1 MAGFHKK
8 RILDRASLKSRKL
21 DKQDPLAQPPKQSSC
36 PQCGSNRLYRDG
48 LRYLPEGRTAQR
60 WLCRQCY
67 YRFSQKEPL
76 RKNQDWQINTAPSY
90 LSKRQVCDLLTRAS
104 KNLTTAEPKIER
116 PSVGGTKHTE
126 ADTKGKLIEYCFH
139 LKKQGY
145 ADETIRCNHTA
156 LRVLDKRG
164 ANLLDPESVKEVIA
178 DQKSWSGNRKRNVI
192 NAYNL
197 FAKLNN
203 LTWEKPKC
211 HVTRKF
217 PFIPMEREI
226 NDLIAG
232 CGKKTAA
239 FLQLLKETGMRSGEA
254 KRLAWTDIDFE
265 KSIVILNLPEKG
277 SNPRM
282 WKISGT
288 LIGMM
293 NALPKDSTKVF
304 GDSSIHSIKSTFTR
318 ARKRLATKLQNP
330 RLLRISFH
338 TLRHWKATMLYHKTK
353 DPYYVKQFLGHKS
366 LQNTEIYI
374 NIERTLFAPSDDEFT
389 VKVAE
394 KTEDLKTLLE
404 AGFEYVCQKDTLIFL
419 RKRK

>member
-1 MAGFHKK
+1 
-8 RILDRASLKSRKL
+8 
-21 DKQDPLAQPPKQSSC
+21 
-36 PQCGSNRLYRDG
+36 
-48 LRYLPEGRTAQR
+48 
-60 WLCRQCY
+60 
-67 YRFSQKEPL
+67 
-76 RKNQDWQINTAPSY
+76 
-90 LSKRQVCDLLTRAS
+90 LTEDS
-104 KNLTTAEPKIER
+104 KNLAEVETQIER
-116 PSVGGTKHTE
+116 PSVGGTEQTK
-126 ADTKGKLIEYCFH
+126 ANTKGKLVEYCFH

-145 ADETIRCNHTA
+145 SDETIRCNHTA
-156 LRVLDKRG
+156 LRVLDVRG
-164 ANLLDPESVKEVIA
+164 AELLKPESVKEVIA
-178 DQKSWSGNRKRNVI
+178 NQKSWSGNRRRNVI

-197 FAKLNN
+197 FAKLNG

-211 HVTRKF
+211 SVSRKF

-226 NDLIAG
+226 DDLIAG

-239 FLQLLKETGMRSGEA
+239 FLQLLKETAMRCGEA
-254 KRLAWTDIDFE
+254 KRLQWIDIDFE
-265 KSIVILNLPEKG
+265 KSIVTLNLPEKG

-288 LIGMM
+288 LMGML
-293 NALPKDSTKVF
+293 NALPKNSPKVF
-304 GDSSIHSIKSTFTR
+304 GDSSIYSMKSAFTKT
-318 ARKRLATKLQNP
+318 RKRLASKLQNP
-330 RLLRISFH
+330 RLLRITFH

-374 NIERTLFAPSDDEFT
+374 NIERTLFEPSGDEFS

-394 KTEDLKTLLE
+394 KTEDLKSLLE